1 MLRLLHTR
9 TLEVF
14 VSKMRGQENVQL
26 LVRVMGMHL
35 KLAASETSGSMTQIS
50 IITAKEQVC
59 VVCNVESHSLQLHA
73 KSFKCECIRAVK
85 ILSCVASH
93 ESMC

>member
-1 MLRLLHTR
+1 
-9 TLEVF
+9 
-14 VSKMRGQENVQL
+14 MRGQENVQL

-59 VVCNVESHSLQLHA
+59 VVCNVESH
-73 KSFKCECIRAVK
+73 
-85 ILSCVASH
+85 
-93 ESMC
+93 